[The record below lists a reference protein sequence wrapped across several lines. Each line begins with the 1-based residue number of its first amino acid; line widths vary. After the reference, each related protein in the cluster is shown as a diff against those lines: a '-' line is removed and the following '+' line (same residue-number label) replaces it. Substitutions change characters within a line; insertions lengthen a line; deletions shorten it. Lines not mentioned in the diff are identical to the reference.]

1 MSALPLPVRKLESP
15 VGAEKLVEQK
25 TCANIK
31 TSVAEEIKN
40 RSWNGAAFSGGSI
53 DQEIT
58 ITNGSCFGSRA
69 CYSAPAFAFGGIV
82 AQSKDASCD
91 G

>member
-1 MSALPLPVRKLESP
+1 MSAVPVHKLESP

-25 TCANIK
+25 TSSNIK
-31 TSVAEEIKN
+31 TSVAKEIKN
-40 RSWNGAAFSGGSI
+40 GSYNGASFSGGRI

-58 ITNGSCFGSRA
+58 ITNGSCFGSRP
-69 CYSAPAFAFGGIV
+69 CFSAPAFAFGGIV
-82 AQSKDASCD
+82 AQSKDSSCD

>member
-1 MSALPLPVRKLESP
+1 MSAVPVRKLESP

-31 TSVAEEIKN
+31 TSVAKEIKN
-40 RSWNGAAFSGGSI
+40 GSYIGAAFSGGSI

-58 ITNGSCFGSRA
+58 ITNGSCFGSLA

>member
-1 MSALPLPVRKLESP
+1 MSAVPVRKLESP

-25 TCANIK
+25 TSANIK
-31 TSVAEEIKN
+31 TSVAKEIKN
-40 RSWNGAAFSGGSI
+40 GSYNVAAFSGGSI

-58 ITNGSCFGSRA
+58 ITNGSCFGSWP
-69 CYSAPAFAFGGIV
+69 CFSAPAFAFGGIV
-82 AQSKDASCD
+82 AQSKDSSRD